1 MKLNKIENLIHQSKP
16 HKYNFEYECGMDDY
30 SNLPPIE
37 RWITYNAT
45 DADPKEGYFPAETIN
60 FASEAKKK
68 YSTLSDC
75 DGSGN
80 KENDKLIHEIY
91 NVLFA
96 WKNEGDNFGKVG
108 AFPCE
113 FGGDTMNSLFYPL
126 IDHAGAEIKQ
136 IPKKPVMDT
145 DSKNHL
151 MDYFVQKE
159 THDRFLD
166 VLQNTPGLIDY
177 IKSYHTIGNFTLV
190 PEYFN
195 AYRGMR
201 LRDYWDES
209 LKYLKE
215 KGFNKAKFKNDN
227 FTKYVNYFFLWD
239 YIGEKGKPK
248 DLNPK
253 SGNCSFLQTT
263 TKYIYRRG
271 VFMIA
276 MLNLHKSLE
285 EKGYAELR
293 ENVFCKSDDVYSGY
307 FEVIDL
313 LKLKL
318 DNDSEAQMILENCLN
333 EISAIE

>member
-1 MKLNKIENLIHQSKP
+1 MKLNKIENLIDQKP
-16 HKYNFEYECGMDDY
+16 HKYNFEYECGMADY
-30 SNLPPIE
+30 LNLPPIE
-37 RWITYNAT
+37 RWITYIAT
-45 DADPKEGYFPAETIN
+45 FANPKEGYFPVETIN

-68 YSTLSDC
+68 YRTLADC

-80 KENDKLIHEIY
+80 SGNNELIHEIY

-96 WKNEGDNFGKVG
+96 WKNEGDNFRKVG
-108 AFPCE
+108 AFKCD

-126 IDHAGAEIKQ
+126 IDHAGVEIKQ
-136 IPKKPVMDT
+136 IPKKPVMGRY
-145 DSKNHL
+145 SKNHL

-159 THDRFLD
+159 TRDRFLD
-166 VLQNTPGLIDY
+166 VLQNTCGLIDY
-177 IKSYHTIGNFTLV
+177 INSYHTIGNFTLV
-190 PEYFN
+190 PAGFN
-195 AYRGMR
+195 AYRGGK

-209 LKYLKE
+209 LKHLK
-215 KGFNKAKFKNDN
+215 KNGFDKAQFEGVD

-253 SGNCSFLQTT
+253 SGNCSFLRTT

-271 VFMIA
+271 VFMVA
-276 MLNLHKSLE
+276 MLNLHKLLG

-293 ENVFCKSDDVYSGY
+293 ENVFCKSDGVYSSY

-313 LKLKL
+313 LKKQT
-318 DNDSEAQMILENCLN
+318 DNPKAKMILENCIN
-333 EISAIE
+333 EINAID